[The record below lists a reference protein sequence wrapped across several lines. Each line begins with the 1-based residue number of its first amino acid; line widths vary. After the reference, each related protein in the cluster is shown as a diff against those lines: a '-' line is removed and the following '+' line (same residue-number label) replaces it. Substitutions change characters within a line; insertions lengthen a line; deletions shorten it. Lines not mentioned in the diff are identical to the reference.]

1 MTKLDNAL
9 MGITKLG
16 IDTSPFIYF
25 IERHPVYL
33 ALMQNIIQQI
43 DADKMMGYSSVITMT
58 EVLVHP
64 KKLNQLAIE
73 KKYRQLLQNSRNF
86 ELIAIDENIAEHAA
100 DLRARYNLRTPDS
113 LQIAATYQ
121 VGCQAFLTNDKR
133 LKNVSELRIIVL
145 DDLLDL

>member
-1 MTKLDNAL
+1 MTKLDKAL

-25 IERHPVYL
+25 IERHPIYL
-33 ALMQNIIQQI
+33 ALMQKIILQI

-64 KKLNQLAIE
+64 KKLNQHQLE
-73 KKYRQLLQNSRNF
+73 KKYRLLLQNSRNF

-100 DLRARYNLRTPDS
+100 DLRASYNLRTPDS

-133 LKNVSELRIIVL
+133 LKNVTELRIIVL
-145 DDLLDL
+145 DDLL